1 MRPCEI
7 ERVLESVTILID
19 TREQDTE
26 RSRRRAKAL
35 GAPVSRAVL
44 DYGDYAMQA
53 TLPDGTKIYDESQR
67 IQPTCAVERK
77 MHLDELAECFTRG
90 RARFEREMI
99 RAREAGASL
108 WLITENASWEALLNG
123 RYRSK
128 LPAKSLLASVVAWAH
143 RYNLHVV
150 FCDEYSTP
158 LMIREIL
165 YRDLKEHLVNGAYG

>member
-19 TREQDTE
+19 TREQATE

-44 DYGDYAMQA
+44 DYGDYAMNA
-53 TLPDGTKIYDESQR
+53 VLPDGTEIYDTSQR
-67 IQPTCAVERK
+67 ISPTCAVERK

-90 RARFEREMI
+90 RARFEREMQ
-99 RAREAGASL
+99 RAKAAGSGI
-108 WLITENASWEALLNG
+108 WLLVENASWEALLNG

-128 LPAKSLLASVVAWAH
+128 LPAKSLLASVTAWAM
-143 RYNLHVV
+143 RYGLHLV
-150 FCDEYSTP
+150 FCDEFTTP
-158 LMIREIL
+158 ILIREIL
-165 YRDLKEHLVNGAYG
+165 YRDLKERLTNGEYG